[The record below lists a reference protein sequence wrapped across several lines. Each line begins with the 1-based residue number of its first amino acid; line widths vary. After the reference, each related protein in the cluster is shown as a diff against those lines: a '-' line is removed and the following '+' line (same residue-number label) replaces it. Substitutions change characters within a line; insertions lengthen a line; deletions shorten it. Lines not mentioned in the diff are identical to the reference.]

1 MNKKTKELEIIVGR
15 ANWGKAIEFLI
26 YSGNSVVKDLTFH
39 EQEPFTQDTPT
50 GVLSPTAAQ
59 KLIDSLWGSG
69 LRPSEGSGSVGAL
82 KAVQDHLADMQKIVF
97 HSLKIKGVK

>member
-26 YSGNSVVKDLTFH
+26 YSGNSVVKDLTFY
-39 EQEPFTQDTPT
+39 EQEPFTQDTP
-50 GVLSPTAAQ
+50 AAQ
-59 KLIDSLWGSG
+59 KFIDSLWGSG

-82 KAVQDHLADMQKIVF
+82 KAVQDHLADMREIAF
-97 HSLKIKGVK
+97 NRLKINIKGPQ

>member
-39 EQEPFTQDTPT
+39 EQGPFTQDTPT
-50 GVLSPTAAQ
+50 G
-59 KLIDSLWGSG
+59 
-69 LRPSEGSGSVGAL
+69 EGSGSVGAL
-82 KAVQDHLADMQKIVF
+82 KAVQDHLADMREIAF
-97 HSLKIKGVK
+97 NRLKINIKGPQ